1 MSVGVGFFVLFSDGR
16 GTTSFRQNLVLRLFL
31 EKKFVNS
38 MHIKLF
44 S

>member
-1 MSVGVGFFVLFSDGR
+1 MKKKKIGVSPPQKKG
-16 GTTSFRQNLVLRLFL
+16 QNLVFRLFL

-38 MHIKLF
+38 MRVKLF